1 MRSNKEK
8 RLPLFIFLLLVAVL
22 LFGIYTSIATLM
34 LGIS

>member
-22 LFGIYTSIATLM
+22 LFGIYTSIATLL